1 MKRTIA
7 VLMITVLVLSCVAC
21 GSGVTKEQVVGTWV
35 VTEAKGDSDV
45 KNLVGSQMTF
55 ENDDTYAWKFMGI
68 TIMSGSYRLSGS
80 SLYLDGQRM
89 IINVNDK
96 VMTLKDAS
104 GEISLSRK

>member
-7 VLMITVLVLSCVAC
+7 VLMIAVLVLSCVAC

-35 VTEAKGDSDV
+35 VTEAKGDSD
-45 KNLVGSQMTF
+45 
-55 ENDDTYAWKFMGI
+55 
-68 TIMSGSYRLSGS
+68 
-80 SLYLDGQRM
+80 GQRM